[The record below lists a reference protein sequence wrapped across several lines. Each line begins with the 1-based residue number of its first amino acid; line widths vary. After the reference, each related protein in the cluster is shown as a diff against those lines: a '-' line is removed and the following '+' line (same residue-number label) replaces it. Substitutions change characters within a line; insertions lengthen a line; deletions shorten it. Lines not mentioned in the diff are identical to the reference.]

1 MGQENPRPSSPT
13 GPSETT
19 PAAAASAGN
28 VISGGIIA
36 GTTVAAV
43 ASVAGLT
50 CLLWLKRRSIS
61 EKVAAV
67 RFVRRWQQL
76 REQGSEQDVALPRY
90 NSPPPAYTMEMKAP
104 PKHSAFRHYSPES
117 IGDTVPVELP
127 ATPVSFSVWNPR
139 HKMPPP
145 TPDRAINDCTFVI
158 LPLATVF
165 ILIIFTVIA
174 LVYSIGV
181 KAPIPENLAISF
193 AGVVCALLGLWMVGH
208 LVRYCRGHTRC
219 VAEAVTPP
227 PLPLTG
233 IATTV
238 TAPLVPQV
246 GGHSIVLPL
255 SYQQQNQPTQTQP
268 GQQSHQ
274 SQYVTQNEHQQRQEH
289 HPQQQQHQREYRH
302 QQHQQHHHHQHHQPP
317 QEPPTLS
324 HIRPQPPPQSR
335 FQHEEQP
342 QREQQQPQQ
351 YSSHQQQEQRPPAPL
366 KFRPLADLGDG
377 APRRVPTALVPGQRR
392 RQPPPEPE
400 PRTGHVSP
408 SIQRQSSVQRT
419 PVESY
424 TGQRSHSFDGPR
436 PLHREGRRVSR
447 EAHQTTAAG
456 DGPSGGTAEPA
467 DGVRCSPENQSRQ
480 GGIGQE
486 PRSASMRSTSLD
498 SGTRQSVHPAG
509 LAVAP
514 LRIQKAADQSP
525 APAREGPFSPAW
537 ATSGRYLPSGQQT
550 GHSIPNLHGPRP
562 QPQRNRGAARGSH
575 GVRVVPESPP
585 TNNASTA
592 AAQPGEAEMRH
603 ETLAVP
609 DPLPRPSSGA
619 LRFED
624 IDHPGVQQAGQKR
637 GLFQTV
643 TGLISKF
650 PSIEKL
656 STNFAVNLVIVP
668 RYILANGQLVDLE
681 SGNARVFGVLL
692 EETNC
697 EEPPKPR
704 DESRCKRDSGIVV
717 EDSSEARR
725 SSTSS

>member
-1 MGQENPRPSSPT
+1 
-13 GPSETT
+13 
-19 PAAAASAGN
+19 
-28 VISGGIIA
+28 
-36 GTTVAAV
+36 
-43 ASVAGLT
+43 
-50 CLLWLKRRSIS
+50 
-61 EKVAAV
+61 
-67 RFVRRWQQL
+67 
-76 REQGSEQDVALPRY
+76 
-90 NSPPPAYTMEMKAP
+90 
-104 PKHSAFRHYSPES
+104 
-117 IGDTVPVELP
+117 
-127 ATPVSFSVWNPR
+127 
-139 HKMPPP
+139 MPPP
-145 TPDRAINDCTFVI
+145 TPDRAIHDCTFVI
-158 LPLATVF
+158 LPLATAFV
-165 ILIIFTVIA
+165 LIIFTVIA

-219 VAEAVTPP
+219 VAEGVTPP

-246 GGHSIVLPL
+246 GGHSIVLPI
-255 SYQQQNQPTQTQP
+255 SYQQQNQPTETQP
-268 GQQSHQ
+268 GQQSQQ
-274 SQYVTQNEHQQRQEH
+274 SQYATRNQHQQRQE
-289 HPQQQQHQREYRH
+289 HQREYRH
-302 QQHQQHHHHQHHQPP
+302 QQQQQHHHHQHQQPP

-351 YSSHQQQEQRPPAPL
+351 YSSHQQREQRPPAPL
-366 KFRPLADLGDG
+366 KFRPLADLGDA
-377 APRRVPTALVPGQRR
+377 APHRVPTALVPGQRR
-392 RQPPPEPE
+392 RQPPPEPK
-400 PRTGHVSP
+400 PKTDQVSP

-436 PLHREGRRVSR
+436 PLHREGRQVSR
-447 EAHQTTAAG
+447 ETHQTTVAG
-456 DGPSGGTAEPA
+456 DGPSGRTAEPA
-467 DGVRCSPENQSRQ
+467 DRVRCSPETQSRQ

-486 PRSASMRSTSLD
+486 PRSASIRSTSLD
-498 SGTRQSVHPAG
+498 SGTRQSVHVRTSQLPATTPSGSAWANLGQPAG
-509 LAVAP
+509 LTVAP

-550 GHSIPNLHGPRP
+550 SHSIPNLHGPRP
-562 QPQRNRGAARGSH
+562 QPQRNRGAAHGPH

-592 AAQPGEAEMRH
+592 AAQPSEAEVRH

-637 GLFQTV
+637 GFLQNM
-643 TGLISKF
+643 TGMTFKF

-656 STNFAVNLVIVP
+656 STNPVVNLVIVP
-668 RYILANGQLVDLE
+668 RYILANSQLVDLE

-692 EETNC
+692 KETNC

-704 DESRCKRDSGIVV
+704 DESQYKRDSGIVV

-725 SSTSS
+725 SSTSSRWSSLNSGVEISPRSSWSE